1 MVYQKKYNSKKTCD
15 FWYTKNKRDMT
26 RLHTKTIEFGR
37 RESAGGRKL
46 LMQILAYIKQKNHHL

>member
-1 MVYQKKYNSKKTCD
+1 MVYQKKYNSEKTCD

-37 RESAGGRKL
+37 RESAGGRKP
-46 LMQILAYIKQKNHHL
+46 LM